1 MRYHQRMITTGQ
13 AILIAVGAW
22 WALVGLFMKF
32 GATALSAKIGAQRA
46 FRIGAAVGKA
56 SLFIT
61 ALGFG
66 AGLLFW
72 NN

>member
-1 MRYHQRMITTGQ
+1 MRYHKRMITTGQ

-22 WALVGLFMKF
+22 WVLVGLFLKL
-32 GATALSAKIGAQRA
+32 GARALSAKIGAERA

-61 ALGFG
+61 ALGVG
-66 AGLLFW
+66 AGVLFW
-72 NN
+72 RT